1 MDKKLTDELVF
12 RSIMLLSEISLTK
25 NPGVKI
31 KKRADELLKAV
42 RAVQLTWVKNE
53 PVTSSVI

>member
-12 RSIMLLSEISLTK
+12 RSIMLLSEIAVTRGT
-25 NPGVKI
+25 GVKV
-31 KKRADELLKAV
+31 KKQADKLLSAV
-42 RAVQLTWVKNE
+42 RAVQLTWSKDK